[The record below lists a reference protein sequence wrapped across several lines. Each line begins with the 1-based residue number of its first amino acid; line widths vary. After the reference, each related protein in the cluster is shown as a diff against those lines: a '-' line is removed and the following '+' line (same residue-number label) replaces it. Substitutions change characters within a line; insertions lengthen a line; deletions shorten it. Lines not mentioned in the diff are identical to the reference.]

1 MAEKKDANEKKN
13 DESVRK
19 IIKDL
24 IFEGQ
29 SVQTIEYKNKK
40 WTFKTLT
47 PKEMNKTLAISN
59 INKDYEAYSL
69 TYKLEIL
76 KSAIVAINDI
86 EVSNEAKEMFDNLP
100 IKIIDE
106 LYDEYLKISKVL
118 VCTQD
123 DFEVIRDISKNDDTA
138 ILKFTVMK
146 EFGALPTEQRVKDLN
161 EHQWV
166 WLYNSIVH
174 ERNERAKDRI
184 DELDYLAFFVNPEL
198 HNKVKE
204 AKKNKGEKKGLFSKS
219 GVEIVEEHDEE
230 NPYNPNV
237 VTHYGNTTVDDDF
250 EAKLKLFVN
259 ENEATTELDSD
270 TQKGDSSESQE
281 DFITRALRM
290 QKVVEQE
297 NLKKL
302 EKDAKEAGVNPD
314 DLDGFEIN

>member
-1 MAEKKDANEKKN
+1 
-13 DESVRK
+13 
-19 IIKDL
+19 
-24 IFEGQ
+24 
-29 SVQTIEYKNKK
+29 
-40 WTFKTLT
+40 
-47 PKEMNKTLAISN
+47 MNKTLAISN

-86 EVSNEAKEMFDNLP
+86 EVSNEAKEMFDDLP
-100 IKIIDE
+100 MKIIDE

-166 WLYNSIVH
+166 WLYNSIIH

-250 EAKLKLFVN
+250 EAKLKLFIN

-302 EKDAKEAGVNPD
+302 EKDAKEAGVNPE